1 MNFLI
6 FALLSVALVTV
17 ASKNNSTD
25 EWEEFKSVHGK
36 KYSSDE
42 EALRKEIFSK
52 HKALVNLHN
61 QKFANGDVSYSIG
74 INEFSDMVFMSYIL
88 FEKLLSY
95 LTI

>member
-6 FALLSVALVTV
+6 FTLLSVALVTV
-17 ASKNNSTD
+17 ASKNNSTE

-61 QKFANGDVSYSIG
+61 QKFANGEVSYSIG
-74 INEFSDMVFMSYIL
+74 INEFSDMVFMGYISSKNYC
-88 FEKLLSY
+88 FY
-95 LTI
+95 LMI